1 MKRLVM
7 GCAVAGLIALSPKSE
22 ARLSTSLSPPRLLL
36 IPNDEELEIGI
47 ASWYGQ
53 EFQGN
58 TTASGEF
65 YDLNGL
71 TAAHRTLPFGTTI
84 RVTNLANNKNILLR
98 VNDRGPHIGRRLI
111 DVSWAAA
118 KRLGFVHSGL
128 TRVRV
133 QVVSYPKWFH
143 SPSLAQNSYAP
154 PPLVTALQ
162 VPRSQ
167 IIQFRSE

>member
-1 MKRLVM
+1 MKRLVI

-22 ARLSTSLSPPRLLL
+22 ARLSTSLSPPCLYA
-36 IPNDEELEIGI
+36 IANEEDETGV

-58 TTASGEF
+58 ATASGEP

-71 TAAHRTLPFGTTI
+71 TAAHPKLPFGTTV
-84 RVTNLANNKNILLR
+84 RVTNLKNRKDILLR
-98 VNDRGPHIGRRLI
+98 INDRGPHVGRRLI

-133 QVVSYPKWFH
+133 EVVAGPTLLLSK
-143 SPSLAQNSYAP
+143 
-154 PPLVTALQ
+154 
-162 VPRSQ
+162 R
-167 IIQFRSE
+167 

>member
-1 MKRLVM
+1 MKRLII
-7 GCAVAGLIALSPKSE
+7 GCAAVGLIALSPKSE

-36 IPNDEELEIGI
+36 IPKEELELGI

-58 TTASGEF
+58 TTASGEI
-65 YDLNGL
+65 YNLNGL
-71 TAAHRTLPFGTTI
+71 TAAHQTLPFGTTI
-84 RVTNLANNKNILLR
+84 RVTNLNNNKSILLR
-98 VNDRGPHIGRRLI
+98 VNDRGPHVGRRLI

-118 KRLGFVHSGL
+118 GRLGFVHSGL

-143 SPSLAQNSYAP
+143 LPSKAPTSYSPS
-154 PPLVTALQ
+154 PLFTTLRV
-162 VPRSQ
+162 RKSQ
-167 IIQFRSE
+167 IIHSRSE

>member
-7 GCAVAGLIALSPKSE
+7 GCVVAGLIAFSPKSE
-22 ARLSTSLSPPRLLL
+22 ARLSASLSPPRLCV
-36 IPNDEELEIGI
+36 IANEVRETGI

-58 TTASGEF
+58 TTASGEV

-71 TAAHRTLPFGTTI
+71 TAAHPTLPFGTTV
-84 RVTNLANNKNILLR
+84 RVTNLKNRKNILLR
-98 VNDRGPHIGRRLI
+98 INDRGPHVGRRLI

-118 KRLGFVHSGL
+118 KRLGFVHSGI

-133 QVVSYPKWFH
+133 EVVAGPTLLLSKVD
-143 SPSLAQNSYAP
+143 QNHHD
-154 PPLVTALQ
+154 VGTAL
-162 VPRSQ
+162 VAARALPPEY
-167 IIQFRSE
+167 FGP